1 MNATMSPARTIPTV
15 TAPVCLDSDPFKSG
29 VVLRLNVPIED
40 LRGYGEAVVDRLRT
54 ALAQGVPFIK
64 DRKRTRCYEV
74 RLEGERFYIHV
85 LRGASKVLLVAHW
98 EEAQA

>member
-1 MNATMSPARTIPTV
+1 MSATIAPTRSILTV
-15 TAPVCLDSDPFKSG
+15 TQPMSLDSDPFKSG

-74 RLEGERFYIHV
+74 RVERERFYIYV
-85 LRGASKVLLVAHW
+85 LRGASKVLLIAHW